1 MIPTKKH
8 PDRYG
13 KKKLRKNL
21 YGSDDEKR
29 LAALL
34 TMEYI
39 VLSVANAYHEE
50 AKELM
55 EQYAVYD
62 FETKR
67 ESEAAIKR
75 FDDYHQYMMQQFFH
89 GQREANNQMTA
100 IYEELKKTCDEQILD
115 SIILYK
121 EKVEEGV
128 YER

>member
-1 MIPTKKH
+1 MIHDNNRPKY
-8 PDRYG
+8 D
-13 KKKLRKNL
+13 KKKLRRNF

-29 LAALL
+29 LSALL

-50 AKELM
+50 AKDLM
-55 EQYAVYD
+55 QQYAVYD
-62 FETKR
+62 FETKK

-75 FDDYHQYMMQQFFH
+75 FDDYHTYMMQTFFH
-89 GQREANNQMTA
+89 GKREANNQISA

-121 EKVEEGV
+121 EKVEDGI

>member
-1 MIPTKKH
+1 MIHDNNRPKY
-8 PDRYG
+8 D
-13 KKKLRKNL
+13 KKKLRRNF

-29 LAALL
+29 LSALL

-39 VLSVANAYHEE
+39 VLSVTNAYHEE
-50 AKELM
+50 AKDLM
-55 EQYAVYD
+55 QQYAVYD
-62 FETKR
+62 FETKK

-75 FDDYHQYMMQQFFH
+75 FDDYHNYMMQMFFH
-89 GQREANNQMTA
+89 GQQTANAQISA

-121 EKVEEGV
+121 EKVEECV

>member
-1 MIPTKKH
+1 MIQTYQHQSKY
-8 PDRYG
+8 DR
-13 KKKLRKNL
+13 KKLRKNF

-50 AKELM
+50 AKDLM

-62 FETKR
+62 FETKK

-89 GQREANNQMTA
+89 GQKEANCQMSE
-100 IYEELKKTCDEQILD
+100 IYEELKKTCDEQILE

-121 EKVEEGV
+121 EKVVEGV

>member
-1 MIPTKKH
+1 MIHDSNRPKYDK
-8 PDRYG
+8 R
-13 KKKLRKNL
+13 KLRRNF

-29 LAALL
+29 LSALL
-34 TMEYI
+34 TMEYV

-50 AKELM
+50 AKDLM
-55 EQYAVYD
+55 QQYAVYD
-62 FETKR
+62 FETKK

-75 FDDYHQYMMQQFFH
+75 FDDYHTYMMQMFFH
-89 GQREANNQMTA
+89 GQREANCQIST

>member
-1 MIPTKKH
+1 MIHDNNRPKY
-8 PDRYG
+8 D
-13 KKKLRKNL
+13 KKKLRRNF

-29 LAALL
+29 LSALL

-50 AKELM
+50 AKDLM
-55 EQYAVYD
+55 QQYAVYD
-62 FETKR
+62 FETKK

-75 FDDYHQYMMQQFFH
+75 FDDYHNYMMQMFFH
-89 GQREANNQMTA
+89 GQQTANAQISA